1 MACKFC
7 NESHL
12 LPNLYARVQRFSAI
26 RGVSVKKKESP
37 NSRSGKWTPLTLN
50 DENLVLIY
58 RNFTAIGQLNEPFI
72 AIVINDDTVAMTFP
86 RKQKFTKC
94 SNQIGAVIFVCVH
107 GS

>member
-37 NSRSGKWTPLTLN
+37 NSRSGKWTPLTLTHQIPRFHVIESVGGCDFSQPADFFAKN
-50 DENLVLIY
+50 FGYSAE
-58 RNFTAIGQLNEPFI
+58 RN
-72 AIVINDDTVAMTFP
+72 
-86 RKQKFTKC
+86 
-94 SNQIGAVIFVCVH
+94 
-107 GS
+107 

>member
-1 MACKFC
+1 MAYKFG

-50 DENLVLIY
+50 DENLVLINN
-58 RNFTAIGQLNEPFI
+58 RA
-72 AIVINDDTVAMTFP
+72 
-86 RKQKFTKC
+86 
-94 SNQIGAVIFVCVH
+94 SVIFAKQPISRLKNIIWVK
-107 GS
+107 